1 MAFSNELGFVIRA
14 RGGVDDGDGHAIG
27 VDVGGE
33 ASGRHDA
40 RDVLRE
46 GFGGD
51 GDDEA
56 GLAGALVTN
65 DDNPDVAPANG
76 GGGVA
81 RGSHE
86 SKDETLDP

>member
-1 MAFSNELGFVIRA
+1 MAFSDELGFVIMASR
-14 RGGVDDGDGHAIG
+14 GVDDGDGDAIG

-56 GLAGALVTN
+56 RFAGALVT
-65 DDNPDVAPANG
+65 DDDDPYVVPADG
-76 GGGVA
+76 GCGVA
-81 RGSHE
+81 GGRHE